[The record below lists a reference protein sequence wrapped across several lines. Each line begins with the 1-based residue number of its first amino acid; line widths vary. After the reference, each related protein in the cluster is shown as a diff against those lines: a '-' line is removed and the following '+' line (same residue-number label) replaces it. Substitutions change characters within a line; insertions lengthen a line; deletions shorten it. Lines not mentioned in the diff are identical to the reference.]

1 MSRLGAFVVALAV
14 WLLLPA
20 MASAHVGR
28 GPVVAVSDQAKITG
42 IEPLHAPFEARVVDG
57 DQAVWVRLGS
67 GHELIVLGV
76 IGEPFLRIGG
86 SGVFVNTLS
95 PTAQIDKV
103 GGSSVKPSFEQHVA
117 PHWMKVGSGS
127 SYRWHDHRLHA
138 LALLGGAGLARR
150 LGSWTIP
157 LRLDG
162 GAAAIRGGLWY
173 RPAPDV
179 WLWLL
184 IPLMSVVGAVVV
196 LRSGNV
202 LLARRATRW
211 LAAVAVVALVVARAG
226 REFYGRPTPA
236 VAGYMS
242 FAVGVIVVVWA
253 LYRFLVRSTDYTGLA
268 ALVIGVVAAAEAA
281 ALLAV
286 LYRPVVLAVFPA
298 WFERTCVA
306 LAFGT
311 GVATTLLCVFAGLAD
326 TAQGP
331 EREAEVRYVPL

>member
-1 MSRLGAFVVALAV
+1 MNRLGAFAVALAV
-14 WLLLPA
+14 WLLVPA
-20 MASAHVGR
+20 TASAHVGR
-28 GPVVAVSDQAKITG
+28 GPVVAVNDQARITG

-57 DQAVWVRLGS
+57 DQAVWVRLRR

-86 SGVFVNTLS
+86 SGVFVNARS

-103 GGSSVKPSFEQHVA
+103 GGSSVRPSFARRAAPRWKRVA
-117 PHWMKVGSGS
+117 SGR

-138 LALLGGAGLARR
+138 LASLGGTGPARR

-162 GAAAIRGGLWY
+162 SAAAIAGGLWY

-179 WLWLL
+179 WVWLL
-184 IPLMSVVGAVVV
+184 IPLTFIVAAVVT
-196 LRSGNV
+196 LRFGDS
-202 LLARRATRW
+202 LLARRVTMW
-211 LAAVAVVALVVARAG
+211 LAAVAVVALVAARAG

-236 VAGYMS
+236 VAGYIS
-242 FAVGVIVVVWA
+242 FAIGVTVAVWA
-253 LYRFLVRSTDYTGLA
+253 LYRFLVRPTDYSGLA

-281 ALLAV
+281 ALLSV

-298 WFERTCVA
+298 WFERACVS
-306 LAFGT
+306 LAFGA
-311 GVATTLLCVFAGLAD
+311 GVAATLLCVFAGMAD
-326 TAQGP
+326 TAHTP
-331 EREAEVRYVPL
+331 EAEADVRYARI